1 MSSREKRKQE
11 QLKPQ
16 KMNVDYSLL
25 DEAMRK
31 MGATPD
37 TRPLPKPKPTPAV
50 QLRKLK
56 LGSGG
61 AVRGMGAA
69 TKGGNFTRNG

>member
-1 MSSREKRKQE
+1 MSSREKRKQK
-11 QLKPQ
+11 QLNPQ

-31 MGATPD
+31 MGATPY
-37 TRPLPKPKPTPAV
+37 TRPLPKPKSTSAV

-61 AVRGMGAA
+61 VVRGMGAA

>member
-1 MSSREKRKQE
+1 MSSREKRKQK
-11 QLKPQ
+11 QLKPY

-25 DEAMRK
+25 DEAMSK

-37 TRPLPKPKPTPAV
+37 TRPLPKPKPTSAV
-50 QLRKLK
+50 QLRKPK

-69 TKGGNFTRNG
+69 TKGGKFTRNG